1 MAAPMLAGK
10 ISHADWLKLG
20 ETNQPCGIVDRD
32 LRMSPAP
39 NVIHQRQVRRRML
52 FLQPF
57 VPEERGEL
65 LPSPIDVIVS
75 RSPLRVRQPDIVVIL
90 FREDG

>member
-52 FLQPF
+52 FL
-57 VPEERGEL
+57 
-65 LPSPIDVIVS
+65 
-75 RSPLRVRQPDIVVIL
+75 
-90 FREDG
+90 

>member
-1 MAAPMLAGK
+1 
-10 ISHADWLKLG
+10 
-20 ETNQPCGIVDRD
+20 
-32 LRMSPAP
+32 
-39 NVIHQRQVRRRML
+39 
-52 FLQPF
+52 
-57 VPEERGEL
+57 VPEERGEP